1 MDSITFGQTRIKYKI
16 KRGKRTKTVALLI
29 QPNTS
34 VIVLTPRLLSKE
46 TIRQIVIRRAG
57 WIIRQTEKIKRLRA
71 ACPSKEFVS
80 GESFPYLGR
89 QYRLKVTRTNSLTN
103 FNCKLIGGRFH
114 IRINDNLKS
123 KEASEFVRQKLVE
136 WYMAKAEEKIKE
148 RIAKYAALVGK
159 HPQKVIVKEQEKRWG
174 SCSHAQ
180 TVRFNWKIVMAPL
193 SILDYV
199 IVHEL
204 CHMVINNHS
213 DKFWGR
219 LRSII
224 PDYPKKRKW
233 LKENSVFLAEIF
245 NS

>member
-1 MDSITFGQTRIKYKI
+1 MGSITFGRTKIQYEI

-34 VIVLTPRLLSKE
+34 IIVLTPRLLSEEK
-46 TIRQIVIRRAG
+46 IRQIVAKRAG

-71 ACPSKEFVS
+71 ACPPKEFVS

-103 FNCKLIGGRFH
+103 SHCKLTEGRFH
-114 IRINDNLKS
+114 IKIHNDPKNR
-123 KEASEFVRQKLVE
+123 EASEFVRQKLVE
-136 WYMAKAEEKIKE
+136 WYMARAEEKIKE
-148 RIAKYAALVGK
+148 RIAKYAVLVEK
-159 HPQKVIVKEQEKRWG
+159 QPQRVIVKEQGKRWG
-174 SCSHAQ
+174 SCSYAK
-180 TVRFNWKIVMAPL
+180 TLRFNWKIIMAPI
-193 SILDYV
+193 SVLDYV

-213 DKFWGR
+213 DKFWDKI
-219 LRSII
+219 RSII

-233 LKENSVFLAEIF
+233 LKENSVLLAEMMD
-245 NS
+245 

>member
-1 MDSITFGQTRIKYKI
+1 MGSITFGQTKIKYEI

-34 VIVLTPRLLSKE
+34 IIVLTPLLLSEEK
-46 TIRQIVIRRAG
+46 IRRIVTKRAG
-57 WIIRQTEKIKRLRA
+57 WIIRQTEKIKKLRA
-71 ACPSKEFVS
+71 AFPAKEFVS

-89 QYRLKVTRTNSLTN
+89 QYRLKVTRTNSLAN
-103 FNCKLIGGRFH
+103 SHCKLISGRFH
-114 IRINDNLKS
+114 IRIHDNLKNRES
-123 KEASEFVRQKLVE
+123 SEFVRQKLIE
-136 WYMAKAEEKIKE
+136 WYMVKAEVKIKE
-148 RIAKYAALVGK
+148 RIAKYTELVGK
-159 HPQKVIVKEQEKRWG
+159 HPQKVIVKDQEKRWG
-174 SCSHAQ
+174 SCSHALSL
-180 TVRFNWKIVMAPL
+180 RFNWKIVMAPL

-213 DKFWGR
+213 DKFWDR

-233 LKENSVFLAEIF
+233 LKENSVLLAEILD
-245 NS
+245 

>member
-1 MDSITFGQTRIKYKI
+1 MGSITFGQTKIKYEI

-34 VIVLTPRLLSKE
+34 IIVLTPCLLSEEK
-46 TIRQIVIRRAG
+46 IRQIVTKRAG
-57 WIIRQTEKIKRLRA
+57 WIIRQTEKIRKLRA
-71 ACPSKEFVS
+71 AFPAKEFVS

-89 QYRLKVTRTNSLTN
+89 QYRLKVTRTNSLSN
-103 FNCKLIGGRFH
+103 SHCKLIVGRFH
-114 IRINDNLKS
+114 IEIHDNLKNR
-123 KEASEFVRQKLVE
+123 EASEFVRQKLIE
-136 WYMAKAEEKIKE
+136 WYMVKAEAKIKE
-148 RIAKYAALVGK
+148 RIAKYTELVGK
-159 HPQKVIVKEQEKRWG
+159 HPQKVIVKDQEKRWG
-174 SCSHAQ
+174 SCSHALSL
-180 TVRFNWKIVMAPL
+180 RFNWKIVMAPL

-213 DKFWGR
+213 DKFLDR

-233 LKENSVFLAEIF
+233 LKENSVLLAEILD
-245 NS
+245 

>member
-1 MDSITFGQTRIKYKI
+1 MDSITFGRTKIQYEI

-34 VIVLTPRLLSKE
+34 IIVLTPRLLSEEK
-46 TIRQIVIRRAG
+46 IRQIVAKRAA
-57 WIIRQTEKIKRLRA
+57 WILRQTEKIKRLRA

-89 QYRLKVTRTNSLTN
+89 QYRLKVTRTKSLTN
-103 FNCKLIGGRFH
+103 SHCKLTEGRFH
-114 IRINDNLKS
+114 VKIHNDLKNR
-123 KEASEFVRQKLVE
+123 EAAEFVRQKLVE
-136 WYMAKAEEKIKE
+136 WYIAKAEEKIKE

-159 HPQKVIVKEQEKRWG
+159 QPQKVIVKDQGKRWG

-180 TVRFNWKIVMAPL
+180 TLRFNWKIVMAPI
-193 SILDYV
+193 SVLDYV

-224 PDYPKKRKW
+224 TDYPKKRTW
-233 LKENSVFLAEIF
+233 LKENSILLAEMMD
-245 NS
+245 

>member
-1 MDSITFGQTRIKYKI
+1 MDSITFGQTKIQYEI

-34 VIVLTPRLLSKE
+34 IIVLTPRLLSEEK
-46 TIRQIVIRRAG
+46 IRQIVTKRAG
-57 WIIRQTEKIKRLRA
+57 WIIRQTEKIKKLRA
-71 ACPSKEFVS
+71 AFPAKEFVS

-103 FNCKLIGGRFH
+103 SHCKLAEGRFH
-114 IRINDNLKS
+114 VKIHNALKNR
-123 KEASEFVRQKLVE
+123 EASEFVRQKLVE
-136 WYMAKAEEKIKE
+136 WYMEKAEKKIKE
-148 RIAKYAALVGK
+148 RIAKYTALVGK
-159 HPQKVIVKEQEKRWG
+159 QPKKVIVKDQGKRWG
-174 SCSHAQ
+174 SCSHAN
-180 TVRFNWKIVMAPL
+180 TLRFNWKIVMAPI
-193 SILDYV
+193 SVLDYV

-224 PDYPKKRKW
+224 PDYPKKRVW
-233 LKENSVFLAEIF
+233 LKENSILLAEMMD
-245 NS
+245 